1 MQYIS
6 CIILNWLEILYKLWH
21 LYFPGPRLCA
31 VSAQL
36 YHDSEN
42 ETIKTK
48 YFLLYDDP
56 RVHIIWQK

>member
-6 CIILNWLEILYKLWH
+6 CIILNSLEILYKLWH

-56 RVHIIWQK
+56 RVHII